1 MPRVVAGQDQPEGSF
16 TDVSDQALD
25 SMMPTSPSES
35 IERCEGE
42 IVPSHDDHRAL
53 AEIEQGLY
61 EDDPRLAHRFDAWSM
76 RHDVP
81 AELGVPDLLSHTAF
95 SSRVTRTTGAAAPE
109 VAPDPGARGSPAGPA
124 RGVDPTDGPER
135 RDLGADFVLPRDEL
149 VPCAL
154 PHRRWKVAL

>member
-16 TDVSDQALD
+16 TDVSEQALD
-25 SMMPTSPSES
+25 SMVPTSPSES

-76 RHDVP
+76 RHDWRRLAVLLVAVGIVVTVAGTLAHSGPTIVLLGFVP
-81 AELGVPDLLSHTAF
+81 VAAGIALWYLG
-95 SSRVTRTTGAAAPE
+95 E
-109 VAPDPGARGSPAGPA
+109 
-124 RGVDPTDGPER
+124 
-135 RDLGADFVLPRDEL
+135 
-149 VPCAL
+149 
-154 PHRRWKVAL
+154 